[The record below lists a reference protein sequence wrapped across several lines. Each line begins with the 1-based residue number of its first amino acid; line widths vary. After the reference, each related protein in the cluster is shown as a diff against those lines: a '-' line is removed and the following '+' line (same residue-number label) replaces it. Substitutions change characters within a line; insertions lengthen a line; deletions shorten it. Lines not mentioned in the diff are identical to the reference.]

1 MSAAPMP
8 AVPSRG
14 GGLAAAAAW
23 SFVLYVAVLPWSI
36 APMSIGVAA
45 CVALTAL
52 AWARG
57 SGPRWQRSPVDLAG
71 LAWLAALSLAA
82 WFAVDRAA
90 SLPRVTKGLMPAIV
104 GLAASHAA
112 AGPRGRRAVATLL
125 VSTATVAALGL
136 ALWIGQGASFAARAR
151 GMVGHYMT
159 FGGQLLL
166 VIPVAA
172 AIALCARERRW
183 RLGAAAVAAL
193 AVAALAAT
201 FTRSAWIGLL
211 VALAVILGARRP
223 RGLIVL
229 AILALVAYFA
239 APGAFGDRLHSAFDL
254 HHPSNRQRLF
264 MWEAGT
270 RMFRDHP
277 LTGVGLQDL
286 HALYERYRSP
296 GATEPAGHLHDV
308 WIQIAATMGVV
319 GLAAFV
325 FLYGALAR
333 AATRGLKRQLAHGG
347 LAAGLRLG
355 VTAALAGFLVAGF
368 FEWNFG
374 DEELLHMLYVLVGLA
389 WAARGWEP
397 EPGSR

>member
-1 MSAAPMP
+1 MSATAMSPTQGRSG
-8 AVPSRG
+8 A
-14 GGLAAAAAW
+14 LATVAAW

-36 APMSIGVAA
+36 AAMSVGVAA
-45 CVALTAL
+45 CVALTA
-52 AWARG
+52 ASWVGR

-71 LAWLAALSLAA
+71 LGWLVALALAA

-112 AGPRGRRAVATLL
+112 AGSRGRRAVATLL
-125 VSTATVAALGL
+125 VSAATVAVIGL

-151 GMVGHYMT
+151 GMAGHYMT

-166 VIPVAA
+166 VIPVAVG
-172 AIALCARERRW
+172 IALCARERRW
-183 RLGAAAVAAL
+183 RLGAAAAALLALAAL
-193 AVAALAAT
+193 ATT
-201 FTRSAWIGLL
+201 FTRSAWIGLA

-229 AILALVAYFA
+229 AALAAVAYFA
-239 APGAFGDRLHSAFDL
+239 APPVFRDRIHSAFDI
-254 HHPSNRQRLF
+254 HHPSNRERLF
-264 MWEAGT
+264 MWDAGM

-286 HALYERYRSP
+286 HALYDRYRSP
-296 GATEPAGHLHDV
+296 AASEPAGHLHDV
-308 WIQIAATMGVV
+308 WIQIAATMGAV

-325 FLYGALAR
+325 FLYGALIR
-333 AATRGLKRQLAHGG
+333 AATRGLGAQLKQGG
-347 LAAGLRLG
+347 LAAGVRLG

-397 EPGSR
+397 EPGTR